1 MTEFSELGVTVK
13 RDVKINLCP
22 FTDYF
27 QGFEKVEVISA
38 LFGEKTGEVL
48 QNLKVEFYSS
58 KFGYM
63 GVSDED
69 GHLLVSAHHL
79 RTADPIVIYLDI
91 VHELHHV
98 KQFFDGKELFN
109 DDFEYVD
116 SPVEIEAYKAT
127 V

>member
-1 MTEFSELGVTVK
+1 
-13 RDVKINLCP
+13 
-22 FTDYF
+22 
-27 QGFEKVEVISA
+27 
-38 LFGEKTGEVL
+38 
-48 QNLKVEFYSS
+48 
-58 KFGYM
+58 
-63 GVSDED
+63 
-69 GHLLVSAHHL
+69 

-127 V
+127 VMEAKRIGMSEERIRDYLKIEWITDEQHARLVRAVGLSG